1 MVLQYVYHDEKST
14 LSVDW
19 HDINGK
25 FTIHTTIVERLTSR
39 HGNSFKEYKMAA
51 QELDR
56 KVDKLYQSIWI
67 FSDEHYAIPYDPKNR
82 DRLLRA
88 FTDFC
93 TCLETEIASDRSP
106 QAQVL
111 LHIYQAIQ
119 NTLQRVVGIYLA
131 DHAYQNKHFK
141 RSRKLE
147 IRTDAADGPEP
158 AYEFETAL
166 LQMLDLSRKLEQL
179 SKPQRQRI
187 VKRFI
192 LGHTYQQIAEQ
203 EGVSIQA
210 VRDSIL
216 SALKKL
222 RMLL

>member
-1 MVLQYVYHDEKST
+1 MWYCNMFTMMKNLPFPLIGTTST
-14 LSVDW
+14 E
-19 HDINGK
+19 K

-111 LHIYQAIQ
+111 LHIY
-119 NTLQRVVGIYLA
+119 
-131 DHAYQNKHFK
+131 
-141 RSRKLE
+141 
-147 IRTDAADGPEP
+147 
-158 AYEFETAL
+158 
-166 LQMLDLSRKLEQL
+166 
-179 SKPQRQRI
+179 
-187 VKRFI
+187 
-192 LGHTYQQIAEQ
+192 
-203 EGVSIQA
+203 
-210 VRDSIL
+210 
-216 SALKKL
+216 
-222 RMLL
+222 